1 MLWEGSYSGLAM
13 VGTWIAVA
21 VIEVA
26 ALAGT
31 FRLKNDQAGWTGFV
45 VLSLVIWLVPA
56 MVLAYRKLAVKYE
69 LTSLRLIHERGI
81 LRRVT
86 DRIEVIDVDDVSCEQ
101 GIVERML
108 GVGTIRIQ
116 SSDRTHPELSLLGI
130 ENVRQVAELIDDTR
144 RKERQRRGLHIEA
157 V

>member
-1 MLWEGSYSGLAM
+1 
-13 VGTWIAVA
+13 
-21 VIEVA
+21 
-26 ALAGT
+26 
-31 FRLKNDQAGWTGFV
+31 
-45 VLSLVIWLVPA
+45 
-56 MVLAYRKLAVKYE
+56 
-69 LTSLRLIHERGI
+69 
-81 LRRVT
+81 VT